1 MNYHPYQEECVM
13 DRFAEADTRLPAY
26 VRLRDTLT
34 ARIAKGEWTPD
45 DPIPSEARLAREFNV
60 SIGTVR
66 KAVDGLVEERLL
78 ERRQGSGTRVRAPS
92 FNATLFRFF
101 PIRERDGSPPS
112 IPSSQ
117 IILRSATEA
126 PQKAASV
133 LGTRDV
139 IKIVRLRSLSDQ
151 PVLFEEIYIPA
162 SRFAGFEALPEAS
175 LGPLLYPLYFEHF
188 GVMVTRAADEVS
200 FGRASDRVAQQ
211 LRIQPGDPLAVIERT
226 AFDIENTPI
235 EWRIASGSATEFRY
249 RSEIK

>member
-1 MNYHPYQEECVM
+1 MEG
-13 DRFAEADTRLPAY
+13 FAATDIRLPAY
-26 VRLRDTLT
+26 IRLRDTLT

-45 DPIPSEARLAREFNV
+45 QPIPSEGRLAKEFEV

-66 KAVDGLVEERLL
+66 KAVDGLVEEGLL

-101 PIRERDGSPPS
+101 PIRERDGSALA

-117 IILRSATEA
+117 IILRSITEA
-126 PQKAASV
+126 PDEAANV
-133 LGTRDV
+133 LATRDV

-151 PVLFEEIYIPA
+151 PVLFEEIYIPT

-188 GVMVTRAADEVS
+188 GVMVKRAADEVS

-211 LRIQPGDPLAVIERT
+211 LRIQPDDPLAVIKRT

-235 EWRIASGSATEFRY
+235 EWRIASGNATEFRY
-249 RSEIK
+249 RSEIN